1 MFKTVRLSAP
11 NFMYIH
17 LSDYIYAYLCV
28 NKMTKY
34 FCKQQQSFTSENCK
48 SVGGSERNQLVK
60 ASALNDTRL
69 PSHTLPCAQV
79 FL

>member
-1 MFKTVRLSAP
+1 
-11 NFMYIH
+11 
-17 LSDYIYAYLCV
+17 
-28 NKMTKY
+28 MTKY
-34 FCKQQQSFTSENCK
+34 FCKQQQSFTSENCE